1 MSFIF
6 YKVLFRGIGET
17 EESSLTFNNVNSDK
31 YINMT
36 HYITSIKNL
45 SDLHENIINFKN
57 IEEVIIMGA
66 SSPPFSFNYYIVILV
81 SHKDEKKEGYL
92 IGNTKKLGDL
102 LIGSWPF
109 SRNTLETQ
117 SDKILKRLDEIISNH
132 VNIKKISLIYS
143 LTT

>member
-6 YKVLFRGIGET
+6 YKVIFRGIGEM
-17 EESSLTFNNVNSDK
+17 EESSLSLTFNNIISDK

-36 HYITSIKNL
+36 HYITSIKNM
-45 SDLHENIINFKN
+45 SDLYENIINFQN

-66 SSPPFSFNYYIVILV
+66 NSHLLLFNYYIVILV
-81 SHKDEKKEGYL
+81 THIDEKKEGFL

-102 LIGSWPF
+102 LLGSWPF
-109 SRNTLETQ
+109 SQNTIEKQ
-117 SDKILKRLDEIISNH
+117 SEKILKSLDEIISNY

-143 LTT
+143 

>member
-6 YKVLFRGIGET
+6 YKVIFRSIGEM
-17 EESSLTFNNVNSDK
+17 EESSLSLTFSNVISDK

-36 HYITSIKNL
+36 HYITSIKNM
-45 SDLHENIINFKN
+45 SDLHENIINFQN

-66 SSPPFSFNYYIVILV
+66 NSHLLSFNYYIVILV
-81 SHKDEKKEGYL
+81 THKDEKKEGYL

-109 SRNTLETQ
+109 SQNTIETQ
-117 SDKILKRLDEIISNH
+117 SDKILKRLDEIISNY

-143 LTT
+143 